1 MGLLFPIIA
10 AFLQATSITLDKF
23 ILSLGRVN
31 FRTYTGVSFP
41 LSFLVNLVLF
51 FVFRPL
57 IPVGWSVGYYGWLL
71 LAAIAIGLLTNILFY
86 RALDHDKLGEIETLS
101 LLNVFPV
108 IMMSGILFADERNFT
123 ILLPAL
129 IASGAIVWS
138 HWERHHFTIAKATLP
153 FFVWSLAI
161 APVSAVISKELL
173 TVWNPIALETIRTG
187 ALAALFLFIFRDAIT
202 HVPTHALRLLIITN
216 IFTTCAWVLFYFG
229 YQRLGIVHTLLLF
242 SLQPFLAYTASIF
255 LLKERP
261 SWKRSL
267 AFVVVLISIGVAEWM
282 NISQV

>member
-1 MGLLFPIIA
+1 MILFPIIA

-51 FVFRPL
+51 FLFRPL
-57 IPVGWSVGYYGWLL
+57 LPDNWFGGYYGWLL
-71 LAAIAIGLLTNILFY
+71 FASIIMGVLTNILFY
-86 RALDHDKLGEIETLS
+86 RALDYDKLGEIETLG
-101 LLNVFPV
+101 LLNMFPV
-108 IMMSGILFADERNFT
+108 IMFSSIFFADEQNFT
-123 ILLPAL
+123 IIVPAF

-153 FFVWSLAI
+153 FFVWSLTI
-161 APVSAVISKELL
+161 APISAALSKELL
-173 TVWNPIALETIRTG
+173 DIWNPIALEAIRTG

-202 HVPTHALRLLIITN
+202 HVPTHALRLLIVTN
-216 IFTTCAWVLFYFG
+216 ILTTCAWVLFYFG
-229 YQRLGIVHTLLLF
+229 YQRLGIIHTLLLF
-242 SLQPFLAYTASIF
+242 SLQPFLVYIASIF

-261 SWKRSL
+261 SWRRSV
-267 AFVVVLISIGVAEWM
+267 AFAIVLVSIGIAEWL
-282 NISQV
+282 NISRA